1 MSELGSERSILR
13 DGKVFPSLLRP
24 TGETRTVGLEVDLGF
39 SDIRTCINVHDA
51 IEQEFGCDINDRA
64 TLISDFEMAYYI
76 VMQSHDAI

>member
-1 MSELGSERSILR
+1 MFL
-13 DGKVFPSLLRP
+13 SLLRL
-24 TGETRTVGLEVDLGF
+24 TGETKAVRLGDDEGF

-51 IEQEFGCDINDRA
+51 IEQEFGLDINDRA